1 MQNAN
6 ASFKKVAFVFSD
18 RGKCRRSSMLT
29 KIRDV
34 FALNPD
40 GDLMAVLCTAERLK
54 QGLLN
59 LVCGAGELG

>member
-1 MQNAN
+1 
-6 ASFKKVAFVFSD
+6 
-18 RGKCRRSSMLT
+18 MLT

-59 LVCGAGELG
+59 LVCGVGELG